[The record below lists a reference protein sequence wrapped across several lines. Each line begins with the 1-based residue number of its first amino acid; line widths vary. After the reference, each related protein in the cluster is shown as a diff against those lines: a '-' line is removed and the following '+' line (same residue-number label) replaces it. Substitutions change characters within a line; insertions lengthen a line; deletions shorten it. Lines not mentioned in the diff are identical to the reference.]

1 MANKRIELEQYKHYV
16 NLLEEEPNRK
26 RVRKGFAVCVVVMML
41 LVIALFVLTVMSN
54 TLATKPGN
62 ILEKPSAN
70 PSLPT
75 NPQIPS
81 TVPGQVPGTQTIP
94 SQVPGTQTVP
104 VPSTSPGGKAP
115 TSEVL
120 SDSQVIGLPAGTRD
134 GDLIAQITAP
144 IPTSPTS
151 TAPVSTAPTTTLPSS
166 SSSAGTPAKPKPNP
180 GPGSQTTGAGNLS
193 KLAGGAGSRGLQI
206 YALVMMLGLVVLLY
220 LGMRRLRVEGKAK

>member
-26 RVRKGFAVCVVVMML
+26 RVRKGFTVCVVVMML

-62 ILEKPSAN
+62 VLEKPQAN

-75 NPQIPS
+75 NQQIPS
-81 TVPGQVPGTQTIP
+81 SVPGTQTIP

-115 TSEVL
+115 TTEVL

-134 GDLIAQITAP
+134 GDLIAQA
-144 IPTSPTS
+144 TSP
-151 TAPVSTAPTTTLPSS
+151 APTTTVPVGTAPTTTLPSS
-166 SSSAGTPAKPKPNP
+166 SSSAGAPAKPKPNP

-193 KLAGGAGSRGLQI
+193 KLASGAGNRGLEI
-206 YALVMMLGLVVLLY
+206 YALVIMLGLVVLLY
-220 LGMRRLRVEGKAK
+220 LGMRRMRVEGKAK